1 MDEKP
6 EVIQQQM
13 EETRS
18 ALVGKLEALEGQVA
32 ETVQSTSEAVQHTGA
47 AVSDTV
53 DTVKETVENVSE
65 TVQQTMESV
74 SESVQQT
81 METVSETLQ
90 QGMHSVSELFDL
102 RLQTQRHP
110 WIVVGG
116 AVAAG
121 YVGYNLLDRLS
132 GHTGRAAEREFAAA
146 PQLAA
151 APPPSVPPAKT
162 AAASD
167 WLWDEVGRL
176 RGLAVGALMS
186 VIRDVARQA
195 IPGVL
200 GQRLAD
206 EVEVVNKKVGGE
218 TISGSLFS
226 GGDAKSSHN
235 GGAGETANRL
245 ERIGE
250 AS

>member
-18 ALVGKLEALEGQVA
+18 ALVEKLEALEGQVA
-32 ETVQSTSEAVQHTGA
+32 DTVQSTSNAVQHTGA

-65 TVQQTMESV
+65 SVQQTMESV

-81 METVSETLQ
+81 METVTETFQ
-90 QGMHSVSELFDL
+90 QTVHSVSELFDL
-102 RLQTQRHP
+102 RLQTRRHP
-110 WIVVGG
+110 WLVVGG
-116 AVAAG
+116 AVVAG
-121 YVGYNLLDRLS
+121 YVGYNVFDRLS
-132 GHTGRAAEREFAAA
+132 GGAGRAVRSEFAGETPA
-146 PQLAA
+146 LAA
-151 APPPSVPPAKT
+151 APPP
-162 AAASD
+162 AAASSWKTAGKD
-167 WLWDEVGRL
+167 WLWEEVGRL
-176 RGLAVGALMS
+176 RGLAVGSLMS

-200 GQRLAD
+200 GERLAD
-206 EVEVVNKKVGGE
+206 EVEVINKKVGGE
-218 TISGSLFS
+218 TISGSLIS
-226 GGDAKSSHN
+226 PGDDKGSHN
-235 GGAGETANRL
+235 GGAGQR
-245 ERIGE
+245 ERVGE

>member
-32 ETVQSTSEAVQHTGA
+32 ETVQSTSDAVQHTGA

-65 TVQQTMESV
+65 SVQQTMESV

-81 METVSETLQ
+81 METVTETFQ
-90 QGMHSVSELFDL
+90 QTVHSVSELFDL
-102 RLQTQRHP
+102 RLQAQRHP

-121 YVGYNLLDRLS
+121 YVGYSVFDRIS
-132 GHTGRAAEREFAAA
+132 GRPSRAARSEFAGASSPA
-146 PQLAA
+146 LAA
-151 APPPSVPPAKT
+151 APSP
-162 AAASD
+162 AAAPARSAPGMD
-167 WLWDEVGRL
+167 WLWEEVGRL
-176 RGLAVGALMS
+176 RGLAVGSLMS

-206 EVEVVNKKVGGE
+206 EVEVINKKVGGE
-218 TISGSLFS
+218 TIAGSLIS
-226 GGDAKSSHN
+226 PDDDNGSHN
-235 GGAGETANRL
+235 GGAGRK
-245 ERIGE
+245 ERVGE
-250 AS
+250 AT